1 VTTPPA
7 SEHTPTPSLRRRVT
21 RTVLAVIAVL
31 LLVVGVAIDLAL
43 GVQLRRDVHDRRTA
57 PCGQDPHFAGT
68 SVASS
73 RNTTR
78 YRAEPYLELRT

>member
-57 PCGQDPHFAGT
+57 PCGQDPHFG
-68 SVASS
+68 
-73 RNTTR
+73 RNVGR
-78 YRAEPYLELRT
+78 VVQEHHQIPRRTLS